1 MACNHRGHQVYQ
13 ITFCARKLQ
22 QKPGTAA
29 KAVLGRWAACNSEG
43 NGLEPFAYLTH
54 VFDVMSQTEGITDE
68 QIDSLLPWSD
78 EIPENCRE
86 GQHQ

>member
-1 MACNHRGHQVYQ
+1 MIGRKNWLFCNTPHGADASAISYSIVE
-13 ITFCARKLQ
+13 
-22 QKPGTAA
+22 TA
-29 KAVLGRWAACNSEG
+29 KG

-86 GQHQ
+86 GQHL